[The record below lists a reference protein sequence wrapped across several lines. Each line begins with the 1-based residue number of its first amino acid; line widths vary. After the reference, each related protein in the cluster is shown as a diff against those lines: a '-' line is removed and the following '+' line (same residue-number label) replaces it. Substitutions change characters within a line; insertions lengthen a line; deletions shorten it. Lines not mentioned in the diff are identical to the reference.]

1 MYAIAFDLIISDLKN
16 IMENF
21 TIMPIQKLKRFYYK
35 TNSIRYKEALMLLMG
50 IWLHYFQLLKN

>member
-35 TNSIRYKEALMLLMG
+35 INSIRYKEALMLLMG

>member
-16 IMENF
+16 IMENL

-35 TNSIRYKEALMLLMG
+35 TNSIGYKEALMLLMG
-50 IWLHYFQLLKN
+50 ICLDYFQLLKN